1 MELFKPN
8 TSVVLDMTNPRVPQN
23 ANAIYRAVN
32 RVFEGIEAPQG
43 DWHEV
48 VRYMNEE
55 LPRFEQA
62 NTSYLVLGSYRSEY
76 GRRLREFANCLNM
89 PTNTE
94 SIVLGDTRS
103 LNTTV
108 VPEFDVKINLLGEFA
123 DAIAGVYEKESGG
136 ESPELGVCRA
146 LFVRKTFVFP
156 RDYTGLARD
165 SLETREDVIQAALTI
180 YYADF
185 DNVDDEERVQEK
197 KKQELA
203 SLMTVA
209 LREDISITEREL
221 TDIIKERTN
230 SVDEEPATY
239 SWVHLSFFKRW
250 EAMGQCHPWTTLEEL
265 RELAVEMPGPK
276 RPRWETEFEIEDFF
290 GQY

>member
-1 MELFKPN
+1 M
-8 TSVVLDMTNPRVPQN
+8 SRPRVPQN
-23 ANAIYRAVN
+23 ANAIYRAVS
-32 RVFEGIEAPQG
+32 RIFDGIEAPQG

-62 NTSYLVLGSYRSEY
+62 NTSYLVLGSYRGEY

-89 PTNTE
+89 PTNAA

-103 LNTTV
+103 LDTAV
-108 VPEFDVKINLLGEFA
+108 VPEFDIKITLLGEFA
-123 DAIAGVYEKESGG
+123 DSIAGVYEKEDGG

-146 LFVRKTFVFP
+146 WFVRKTFVFP

-165 SLETREDVIQAALTI
+165 SLETRSDVVQAALSI

-185 DNVDDEERVQEK
+185 ESIDDEERVTEK

-203 SLMTVA
+203 SLVTVA
-209 LREDISITEREL
+209 SRRGISITEREL
-221 TDIIKERTN
+221 TDILKTRMN

-250 EAMGQCHPWTTLEEL
+250 EAMGHCHPWTTLEEL
-265 RELAVEMPGPK
+265 RERADELPGPE
-276 RPRWETEFEIEDFF
+276 RPRWETEFEIEDFLDE
-290 GQY
+290 